1 MWQVR
6 FSRPSPS
13 ALALVGGDGFVGL
26 RSEGYEI
33 EHWIRFRL
41 IEIEG
46 YGKPVSSNC
55 ILEDIGAYD
64 FPANNCGLANVVPG
78 VRLGPRAAEPC
89 PRHELAATR
98 PAIQITTITVF
109 ILVTW
114 QSSLLTGR
122 FSLNL
127 GTISRHDEW
136 GSAGWHGVDFACDAH
151 ALVLVRGNDLRGSA
165 RFRPER
171 YKVEHWIRLGLI
183 KIEGYGFPAASDS
196 ILGKAGAY
204 HFSAHD
210 CGLADTVLGIGSG
223 YAPWRG
229 VLRKSER
236 CEPRHTHH
244 KDKVS
249 HRRHIQFHGRAG
261 AEKASTGVRKSARRD
276 RHRLPRPP
284 SKIRGSGVSILHLA
298 RYPPFG

>member
-89 PRHELAATR
+89 PRHELAATG
-98 PAIQITTITVF
+98 P
-109 ILVTW
+109 
-114 QSSLLTGR
+114 
-122 FSLNL
+122 
-127 GTISRHDEW
+127 
-136 GSAGWHGVDFACDAH
+136 
-151 ALVLVRGNDLRGSA
+151 
-165 RFRPER
+165 P
-171 YKVEHWIRLGLI
+171 YK
-183 KIEGYGFPAASDS
+183 S
-196 ILGKAGAY
+196 
-204 HFSAHD
+204 
-210 CGLADTVLGIGSG
+210 
-223 YAPWRG
+223 
-229 VLRKSER
+229 
-236 CEPRHTHH
+236 
-244 KDKVS
+244 
-249 HRRHIQFHGRAG
+249 
-261 AEKASTGVRKSARRD
+261 
-276 RHRLPRPP
+276 
-284 SKIRGSGVSILHLA
+284 
-298 RYPPFG
+298 